1 MYDPGVDALARY
13 PEVTIRHRDLAGIPG
28 AVCRRRKVILVE
40 RNMSRAERRCTLA
53 HEIAHLDL
61 EHGAPVNERSEE
73 RAADV
78 LAAER
83 LMALTDLAAAL
94 RWALSFEELAE
105 ELDVTTHMARVRIL
119 ALSIEEKAWLERHV
133 NGDDM
138 RDIA

>member
-1 MYDPGVDALARY
+1 MYDPGADAFARY

-40 RNMSRAERRCTLA
+40 RSMSRAERRCTLA

-73 RAADV
+73 RAADL
-78 LAAER
+78 LAAKR
-83 LMALTDLAAAL
+83 LMSLDELTSAL
-94 RWALSFEELAE
+94 RWALSFDELAD
-105 ELDVTTHMARVRIL
+105 ELGVTTHMARVRIL
-119 ALSIEEKAWLERHV
+119 ALSSDEKAWLEHHV
-133 NGDDM
+133 DGDDL